1 MFQFYAQNELI
12 SNVMPT
18 TGLKIFGTGGMLAIF
33 SKQFEDIW
41 ASGLLITG
49 VLVMEFGPILAWYR
63 IPAAE
68 EFFFVFN
75 DAPNVLYRWKIWT
88 ADRPI
93 QHPDSSTIKL
103 CSCNSCSIYT
113 HTHIYL
119 YIYIYIYPYIYI
131 ALYIVRGISP
141 HPPWVCSIHLGD
153 AGVTLGPF
161 SNVNDR
167 IMLMSDAVSSEG
179 PKTTMFFCNWCWG
192 TLLFTVL
199 HKLLHRLE
207 SLCPSLLL
215 RDSASLRH
223 PFYS

>member
-1 MFQFYAQNELI
+1 MMRQMFSIGER
-12 SNVMPT
+12 
-18 TGLKIFGTGGMLAIF
+18 
-33 SKQFEDIW
+33 
-41 ASGLLITG
+41 SGLQAGQFSTRTLLLLSYAVVI
-49 VLVMEFGPILAWYR
+49 
-63 IPAAE
+63 AA
-68 EFFFVFN
+68 V
-75 DAPNVLYRWKIWT
+75 
-88 ADRPI
+88 
-93 QHPDSSTIKL
+93 
-103 CSCNSCSIYT
+103 YT
-113 HTHIYL
+113 HTHTS
-119 YIYIYIYPYIYI
+119 IYIYIYPYIYI